1 MFVYVCVHGCMFRA
15 GQPSQTMRLPT
26 LEVISHRESRSGAA
40 LCNVSAHVGA
50 HVCTSICVCN
60 VAFGII
66 ALLSVG
72 MFCEQRKIFQGCNCL
87 NEN

>member
-50 HVCTSICVCN
+50 HVCVCN

-72 MFCEQRKIFQGCNCL
+72 MFCEQRKRFQGCNCL